1 MRKPDGHWEILLFQR
16 YLIYPDHQKNILFV
30 VCIATMFLIK
40 GEEEG
45 VFYLEKEKFAN
56 DLKERYRG
64 NTELL
69 KAIEKCLN
77 RNSMKNNYVSMI

>member
-1 MRKPDGHWEILLFQR
+1 ML
-16 YLIYPDHQKNILFV
+16 KNIFSK
-30 VCIATMFLIK
+30 LIFFIK
-40 GEEEG
+40 REEEG

-77 RNSMKNNYVSMI
+77 RNSIQNNYVSLI